1 MTRFFIGII
10 VGIIALICFVYFGGA
25 DYLRSAG
32 RHADRAAEQ
41 VEKYEKKMHGMK
53 DRAQKVREK
62 AEEAGK
68 KIEKYL
74 P

>member
-1 MTRFFIGII
+1 MTKFFIGII
-10 VGIIALICFVYFGGA
+10 IGIIALICFVYFGGA

-32 RHADRAAEQ
+32 RHVDRAAEQ

-53 DRAQKVREK
+53 DKAAKVRKK

-68 KIEKYL
+68 RIEKYI

>member
-1 MTRFFIGII
+1 MSRFFIGII

-32 RHADRAAEQ
+32 KHVDNAAQ
-41 VEKYEKKMHGMK
+41 HIEKYEKKMHGMK
-53 DRAQKVREK
+53 ERARKVREK

-68 KIEKYL
+68 RIEKYI